1 MVGKRVLDIGPGGG
15 VLLDLIEQEKPEVE
29 AIGIDISANVIE
41 ALERKKQRE
50 SHRWHVMKGDALQLD
65 QYVEPGTVDT
75 VIFSSILHELYSYI
89 ERDGRR
95 FNTDTVAAALHSAF
109 QVLSP
114 GGRILIRDGIMS
126 EPESQTR
133 RIRFLET
140 DGVSWLER
148 YAADFKGRE
157 ITFER
162 ITNDEVM
169 MPINDA
175 MEFLYTYTWGE
186 EAYVHEVQEQF
197 GVFTPQAYEKCIR
210 DTLGEQADII
220 MLRHFLQEGYTEA
233 LADRIVF
240 MDEKGEPV
248 SLPDSTCLIVIEKK
262 SRVDA

>member
-50 SHRWHVMKGDALQLD
+50 SHRWHVMKGDAAQLD

-89 ERDGRR
+89 ERHGRR
-95 FNTDTVAAALHSAF
+95 FNTDTVAAALQSAF

-126 EPESQTR
+126 EPESQKR
-133 RIRFLET
+133 RIRFIEP
-140 DGVSWLER
+140 DGLSRLER
-148 YAADFKGRE
+148 YATDFKGRG
-157 ITFER
+157 ISYER
-162 ITNDEVM
+162 LSDDEVI

-175 MEFLYTYTWGE
+175 MEFLYTYTWGRKPMCMKFRSSLVYSHRKLMRN
-186 EAYVHEVQEQF
+186 AYA
-197 GVFTPQAYEKCIR
+197 TR
-210 DTLGEQADII
+210 
-220 MLRHFLQEGYTEA
+220 
-233 LADRIVF
+233 
-240 MDEKGEPV
+240 
-248 SLPDSTCLIVIEKK
+248 
-262 SRVDA
+262 